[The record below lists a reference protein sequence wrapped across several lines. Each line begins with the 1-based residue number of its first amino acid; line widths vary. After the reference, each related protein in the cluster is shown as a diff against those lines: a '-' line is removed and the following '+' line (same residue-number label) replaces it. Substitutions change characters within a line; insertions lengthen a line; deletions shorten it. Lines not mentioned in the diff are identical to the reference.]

1 MIAGPDSLLVVDDDT
16 MNRDLMLR
24 RLSKRGFDAHLAGNG
39 QEALDWINANP
50 VDLVLL
56 DVEMPDMNGLD
67 VLKILRQKYTP
78 AQLPII
84 MVTGKASSDDVVAAL
99 AAGANDYVTKPI
111 DFPVVLARIQ
121 TQLSRQHAE
130 ESLRESEE
138 RYALAARAANDGLW
152 DWDLV
157 AGKTYFSPRWK
168 AMLGWEEHE
177 ISDDPDEWFRRI
189 HPDDVDRVRSD
200 ISAHFDEASSH
211 YEDEYRMLH
220 RDGNYLWM
228 LGRGLAIRDRN
239 GKAYRMAGSQ
249 TDITRG
255 KVVDVLTG
263 LPNRVLFMDRLSR
276 SFERARRMKDKT
288 LALIF
293 LDLDSFKLINDSLGH
308 LIGDQ
313 LLVAIAGRLEAT
325 LRSSDTLARFGRNH
339 TIARLGGDE
348 FTILLEDISTPLDA
362 TRVAERIA
370 KDLAVPFFVAG
381 QELFPTASMGIA
393 IHNPGYQS
401 PEELLRDAD
410 TAMYS
415 AKALGKGRY
424 EIFDANMRANT
435 IARLQLETELRR
447 AIERREF
454 ENYYQVIVSLTTGK
468 VWGFEALVRW
478 RHVNRGIVSPNEFI
492 PVAEETGLI
501 VPLGQWVL
509 ETACQQ
515 MRLWQTRFSEDPPLF
530 ISVNL
535 SARHFLQSDLLH
547 QCRSVLQ
554 RTQLSHRSLVIEVT
568 ESAMMPDPESAIQLM
583 YQLKSLGVKIA
594 LDDFGT
600 GYSSLSYL
608 HRFPLDSLKI
618 DRVFVSRIM
627 EDDEIVRTIITLGRN
642 LGLKVIAEGVETVEQ
657 MAKLQELGCEYAQG
671 YYFSVPVNAQEATDL
686 LAAKRH
692 WTPFETP
699 SGAPGALEKP
709 APFIVASWT
718 PAGDSLRTIVNSE
731 FGPTPSVN
739 PIP

>member
-1 MIAGPDSLLVVDDDT
+1 MISGPDTLLIVDDDT
-16 MNRDLMLR
+16 ANCDLMLR
-24 RLSKRGFDAHLAGNG
+24 RLRKRGFEASLASDGRS
-39 QEALDWINANP
+39 ALEWINSHQ

-56 DVEMPDMNGLD
+56 DVQMPDMDGVQ
-67 VLKILRQKYTP
+67 VLKTLRQTYTP

-84 MVTGKASSDDVVAAL
+84 MVTGKASSDDVVSAL

-121 TQLSRQHAE
+121 NQLSRKRAE
-130 ESLRESEE
+130 EALRESEE
-138 RYALAARAANDGLW
+138 RYALASRGANDGLW
-152 DWDLV
+152 DWDV
-157 AGKTYFSPRWK
+157 VRNKMYFSPRWK
-168 AMLGWEEHE
+168 AMLGWNEDE

-189 HPDDVDRVRSD
+189 HPDDVDRVRAD
-200 ISAHFDEASSH
+200 IAAHLDEATPH

-228 LGRGLAIRDRN
+228 LGRGLAVRN
-239 GKAYRMAGSQ
+239 SSGKAYRMAGSQ

-276 SFERARRMKDKT
+276 SFERARRRKDKT

-308 LIGDQ
+308 MMGDQ

-325 LRSSDTLARFGRNH
+325 LRSTDSVARFGRNH

-348 FTILLEDISTPLDA
+348 FTILLEDISSALDA

-370 KDLAVPFFVAG
+370 HDLSMPFMVAG
-381 QELFPTASMGIA
+381 QELFPTASIGIA
-393 IHNPGYQS
+393 LYNPSYQS
-401 PEELLRDAD
+401 PQELLRDAD

-415 AKALGKGRY
+415 AKSLGKGRY
-424 EIFDANMRANT
+424 EIFDADMRANA

-447 AIERREF
+447 GIERKEF
-454 ENYYQVIVSLTTGK
+454 ENFYQVIVSLETGRIL
-468 VWGFEALVRW
+468 GFEALVRW
-478 RHVNRGIVSPNEFI
+478 KNSSRGIVPPKEFI
-492 PVAEETGLI
+492 LVAEETGLI

-509 ETACQQ
+509 ETACRQ
-515 MRLWQTRFSEDPPLF
+515 MRIWQSRFANDPPLM

-535 SARHFLQSDLLH
+535 SARHFLQADLLQH
-547 QCRSVLQ
+547 CRAVLHD
-554 RTQLSHRSLVIEVT
+554 TQLSYSSLNLEVT
-568 ESAMMPDPESAIQLM
+568 ESATMPNPESAIELM
-583 YQLKSLGVKIA
+583 NQLKSLGIKIA
-594 LDDFGT
+594 IDDFGT

-618 DRVFVSRIM
+618 DQVFVSRIM

-642 LGLKVIAEGVETVEQ
+642 LGLKVIAEGVENLEQ
-657 MAKLQELGCEYAQG
+657 VMKLKELGCEYAQG
-671 YYFSVPVNAQEATDL
+671 YYFSVPVSAEGATDL
-686 LAAKRH
+686 LLAQKH
-692 WTPFETP
+692 WP
-699 SGAPGALEKP
+699 
-709 APFIVASWT
+709 
-718 PAGDSLRTIVNSE
+718 DSLKTACERWPVGTGAIHRMINTE
-731 FGPTPSVN
+731 FGPHS
-739 PIP
+739 

>member
-1 MIAGPDSLLVVDDDT
+1 MIPGPDSLLIVDDDD

-24 RLSKRGFDAHLAGNG
+24 RLSKRGFNAYPAGNG
-39 QEALDWINANP
+39 QGALEWINSNRA
-50 VDLVLL
+50 DLMLL
-56 DVEMPDMNGLD
+56 NVEMPDMSGLE
-67 VLKILRQKYTP
+67 VLKALRKTYTP

-84 MVTGKASSDDVVAAL
+84 MVTGKSSSDDVVAAL

-121 TQLSRQHAE
+121 TQLSRKHAE
-130 ESLRESEE
+130 EALRESEE
-138 RYALAARAANDGLW
+138 RYALAARGANDGLW
-152 DWDLV
+152 DWDLI
-157 AGKTYFSPRWK
+157 ANKMYFSPRWK
-168 AMLGWEEHE
+168 SMLGWEEHE

-189 HPDDVDRVRSD
+189 HPDDVDRVRAD
-200 ISAHFDEASSH
+200 INAHLEEQTPH
-211 YEDEYRMLH
+211 YEDEYRVLH
-220 RDGNYLWM
+220 REGNYLWM
-228 LGRGLAIRDRN
+228 LGRGLAVRN
-239 GKAYRMAGSQ
+239 DSGKAYRMAGSQ

-276 SFERARRMKDKT
+276 SFERARRRNDKT

-308 LIGDQ
+308 MIGDQ

-325 LRSSDTLARFGRNH
+325 VRSSDSVARLGRNH

-348 FTILLEDISTPLDA
+348 FTILLEDISSTLDA

-370 KDLAVPFFVAG
+370 NDLAIPFIIGG
-381 QELFPTASMGIA
+381 QELFPSASIGIA
-393 IHNPGYQS
+393 IHNPSYQN

-415 AKALGKGRY
+415 AKAVGKGRY

-454 ENYYQVIVSLTTGK
+454 EIYYQVIVSLDTYK
-468 VWGFEALVRW
+468 IWGFEALVRW
-478 RHVNRGIVSPNEFI
+478 KHTTRGMVSPSEFI

-515 MRLWQTRFSEDPPLF
+515 MQIWQARFSSDPPLL

-535 SARHFLQSDLLH
+535 SARHFLQSDLLQ
-547 QCRSVLQ
+547 QCSAVLYE
-554 RTQLSHRSLVIEVT
+554 TQLSHSSLNLEVT
-568 ESAMMPDPESAIQLM
+568 ESAMMPDPESAIDLM
-583 YQLKSLGVKIA
+583 HQLKSLGIKIA

-618 DRVFVSRIM
+618 DRSFVSRLLD
-627 EDDEIVRTIITLGRN
+627 DDEIVRTIITLGRN
-642 LGLKVIAEGVETVEQ
+642 LGLKVIAEGVETAEQ
-657 MAKLQELGCEYAQG
+657 VVKLQELGCAFAQG
-671 YYFSVPVNAQEATDL
+671 YYFSVPINAQEATDL
-686 LAAKRH
+686 LAAEH
-692 WTPFETP
+692 HQP
-699 SGAPGALEKP
+699 SDSEQKHGDRWSIVPGTMRQ
-709 APFIVASWT
+709 VAGSVVSEPWL
-718 PAGDSLRTIVNSE
+718 SL
-731 FGPTPSVN
+731 
-739 PIP
+739 

>member
-1 MIAGPDSLLVVDDDT
+1 MPQGPDSLLVVDDDS
-16 MNRDLMLR
+16 MNRDLMSR
-24 RLSKRGFDAHLAGNG
+24 RLSKRGFSASLASTGG
-39 QEALDWINANP
+39 DALDWVKSHH
-50 VDLVLL
+50 VDLMLL
-56 DVEMPDMNGLD
+56 DVDMPDMNGLE
-67 VLKILRQKYTP
+67 VLRTIRKTYTP

-84 MVTGKASSDDVVAAL
+84 MVTGKSSSEDIVAAL

-121 TQLSRQHAE
+121 TQLSRKHAE
-130 ESLRESEE
+130 EALRKSEE

-152 DWDLV
+152 DWDL
-157 AGKTYFSPRWK
+157 ASGKIYFSPRWK
-168 AMLGWEEHE
+168 SMLGWAEHE

-189 HPDDVDRVRSD
+189 HPDDVDRVRAD
-200 ISAHFDEASSH
+200 INAHLEDMVPH
-211 YEDEYRMLH
+211 YEDEYRILH

-228 LGRGLAIRDRN
+228 LGRALAVRDDG
-239 GKAYRMAGSQ
+239 GKAYRVAGSQ

-263 LPNRVLFMDRLSR
+263 LPNRVLFMDRLGR
-276 SFERARRMKDKT
+276 SFERVRRRTDKT

-308 LIGDQ
+308 MIGDQ
-313 LLVAIAGRLEAT
+313 LLVEIAGRLEST
-325 LRSSDTLARFGRNH
+325 VRSGDSVARFGRNN

-348 FTILLEDISTPLDA
+348 FTILLEEISSATEA

-370 KDLAVPFFVAG
+370 KDLLEPFMIGG

-393 IHNPGYQS
+393 LYNSSYQT

-424 EIFDANMRANT
+424 EIFDSNMRANT

-447 AIERREF
+447 AVERKEF
-454 ENYYQVIVSLTTGK
+454 EIHYQSIVSLDSGRI
-468 VWGFEALVRW
+468 WGFEALVRW
-478 RHVNRGIVSPNEFI
+478 RHPTRGLVSPNEFI

-501 VPLGQWVL
+501 VPLGKWVL
-509 ETACQQ
+509 ETASQQ
-515 MRLWQTRFSEDPPLF
+515 MHLWQSRFRENPPLL

-535 SARHFLQSDLLH
+535 SARHFLQPDLLDH
-547 QCRSVLQ
+547 CRKMLVEN
-554 RTQLSHRSLVIEVT
+554 QLLYSSLSLEVT
-568 ESAMMPDPESAIQLM
+568 ESAMISDPEAAIDVM
-583 YQLKSLGVKIA
+583 VQLKALGIKIA

-618 DRVFVSRIM
+618 DRSFVSRMM

-642 LGLKVIAEGVETVEQ
+642 LGLKVIAEGVETIEQ
-657 MAKLQELGCEYAQG
+657 AERLRELRCGFAQG
-671 YYFSVPVNAQEATDL
+671 YYFSIPVHAQEATDL
-686 LAAKRH
+686 LAAQYH
-692 WTPFETP
+692 MAPPIPAVNVTETP
-699 SGAPGALEKP
+699 WSQPVAVTAARPGQH
-709 APFIVASWT
+709 VA
-718 PAGDSLRTIVNSE
+718 A
-731 FGPTPSVN
+731 F
-739 PIP
+739 

>member
-1 MIAGPDSLLVVDDDT
+1 MISGPDSLLVVDDDT

-24 RLSKRGFDAHLAGNG
+24 RLSRRGFNASLAGNG
-39 QEALDWINANP
+39 REALDWINAHR

-56 DVEMPDMNGLD
+56 DIEMPDMNGIE
-67 VLKILRQKYTP
+67 VLKILRQQYTP

-84 MVTGKASSDDVVAAL
+84 MVTGKAGSDDVVAAL
-99 AAGANDYVTKPI
+99 AAGANDYVTKPL
-111 DFPVVLARIQ
+111 DFPVVLARIH
-121 TQLSRQHAE
+121 TQLSRKHAE
-130 ESLRESEE
+130 EALRESEE
-138 RYALAARAANDGLW
+138 RYALAARGANDGLW
-152 DWDLV
+152 DWNLITN
-157 AGKTYFSPRWK
+157 KTYFSPRWK
-168 AMLGWEEHE
+168 SMLGWEEHE
-177 ISDDPDEWFRRI
+177 ISEDPDEWFRRI

-200 ISAHFDEASSH
+200 IAAHLEEQTPH
-211 YEDEYRMLH
+211 YEDEYRVLH

-228 LGRGLAIRDRN
+228 LGRGIAVRNGN

-276 SFERARRMKDKT
+276 SFERARRRKDKT

-325 LRSSDTLARFGRNH
+325 VRSSDSVARFGKNH

-348 FTILLEDISTPLDA
+348 FTILLEDISSTLDV

-370 KDLAVPFFVAG
+370 SDLAIPFVIGG
-381 QELFPTASMGIA
+381 QELFPTASIGIA
-393 IHNPGYQS
+393 MHNPSYQN

-410 TAMYS
+410 IAMYS

-447 AIERREF
+447 GIERKEF
-454 ENYYQVIVSLTTGK
+454 ENYYQVIVSLKTGK
-468 VWGFEALVRW
+468 IWGFEALIRW
-478 RHVNRGIVSPNEFI
+478 KHATRGIVAPAEFI

-501 VPLGQWVL
+501 VPIGQWVL
-509 ETACQQ
+509 ESACQQ
-515 MRLWQTRFSEDPPLF
+515 MRIWQARYVNDPPLL

-535 SARHFLQSDLLH
+535 SARHFLQSDLVQ
-547 QCRSVLQ
+547 QCRAVLCE
-554 RTQLSHRSLVIEVT
+554 TQLSNSSLNLEVT
-568 ESAMMPDPESAIQLM
+568 ESAMIPDPETAIELM
-583 YQLKSLGVKIA
+583 YQLKSLGIKIS

-618 DRVFVSRIM
+618 DRSFISRIM
-627 EDDEIVRTIITLGRN
+627 EDDEIVRTILTLGRN
-642 LGLKVIAEGVETVEQ
+642 LGLRVIAEGVETAAQV
-657 MAKLQELGCEYAQG
+657 AKLCELGCEYAQG
-671 YYFSVPVNAQEATDL
+671 FYFSVPVTAQEATDL
-686 LAAKRH
+686 LAEERH
-692 WTPFETP
+692 WVQSLGKGHIDRWAIAEQAIPQ
-699 SGAPGALEKP
+699 
-709 APFIVASWT
+709 VAQS
-718 PAGDSLRTIVNSE
+718 S
-731 FGPTPSVN
+731 
-739 PIP
+739 

>member
-1 MIAGPDSLLVVDDDT
+1 MILGPDSLLVVDDDT

-24 RLSKRGFDAHLAGNG
+24 RLSKRGFNASFANNG
-39 QEALDWINANP
+39 ESALEWINSHE

-67 VLKILRQKYTP
+67 VLKALRQTYTP

-84 MVTGKASSDDVVAAL
+84 MVTGKASSDDVVSAL

-121 TQLSRQHAE
+121 TQLSRKHAE
-130 ESLRESEE
+130 EALRESEE
-138 RYALAARAANDGLW
+138 RYALAARGANDGLW
-152 DWDLV
+152 DWDV
-157 AGKTYFSPRWK
+157 NADRMYFSPRWK
-168 AMLGWEEHE
+168 SMLGWEEHE
-177 ISDDPDEWFRRI
+177 ITDEPNEWFSRI
-189 HPDDVDRVRSD
+189 HPDDVDRVRAD
-200 ISAHFDEASSH
+200 IAAHLEEATPH

-228 LGRGLAIRDRN
+228 LGRGLAVRN
-239 GKAYRMAGSQ
+239 REGKAYRMAGSQ

-263 LPNRVLFMDRLSR
+263 LPNRVLFNDRLSR
-276 SFERARRMKDKT
+276 SFERARRRKDKT
-288 LALIF
+288 FALIF

-308 LIGDQ
+308 MIGDQ
-313 LLVAIAGRLEAT
+313 LLVAIAGRLEDT
-325 LRSSDTLARFGRNH
+325 LRTSDSVARLGRSH

-348 FTILLEDISTPLDA
+348 FTILLEEISSAFDA

-370 KDLAVPFFVAG
+370 NDLAVPFVVAG
-381 QELFPTASMGIA
+381 QELFPTASIGIA
-393 IHNPGYQS
+393 LYNSSYQS
-401 PEELLRDAD
+401 PEELMRDAD

-424 EIFDANMRANT
+424 EIFDANMRANA

-447 AIERREF
+447 GIERREF
-454 ENYYQVIVSLTTGK
+454 ENYYQVIVSMNTGRI
-468 VWGFEALVRW
+468 WGFEALVRW
-478 RHVNRGIVSPNEFI
+478 RHSARGVISPTEFI

-501 VPLGQWVL
+501 VPLGQWIL

-515 MRLWQTRFSEDPPLF
+515 MRIWQTRFVDDPPLL

-535 SARHFLQSDLLH
+535 SARHFLQSDLVQ
-547 QCRSVLQ
+547 QCRAVLYE
-554 RTQLSHRSLVIEVT
+554 TQLSNSSLNIEVT
-568 ESAMMPDPESAIQLM
+568 ESAMMPDPEAAIELM
-583 YQLKSLGVKIA
+583 HQLKDLGIKIA

-618 DRVFVSRIM
+618 DRAFVSRVM
-627 EDDEIVRTIITLGRN
+627 EDDEIIRTILTLGRN
-642 LGLKVIAEGVETVEQ
+642 LGLKVIAEGVETLEQ
-657 MAKLQELGCEYAQG
+657 VLKLQELGCEYAQG

-686 LAAKRH
+686 LAARH
-692 WTPFETP
+692 HWPISQPGFGDHWHVSATPMRL
-699 SGAPGALEKP
+699 A
-709 APFIVASWT
+709 
-718 PAGDSLRTIVNSE
+718 R
-731 FGPTPSVN
+731 
-739 PIP
+739 

>member
-1 MIAGPDSLLVVDDDT
+1 

-24 RLSKRGFDAHLAGNG
+24 RLSKRGFNACLAENG
-39 QEALDWINANP
+39 KNALEWINSHP

-56 DVEMPDMNGLD
+56 DVEMPDMNGLE
-67 VLKILRQKYTP
+67 VLRILRQTYSP

-121 TQLSRQHAE
+121 TQLSRKHAE
-130 ESLRESEE
+130 EALRESEE
-138 RYALAARAANDGLW
+138 RYALAARGANDGLW
-152 DWDLV
+152 DWDIL
-157 AGKTYFSPRWK
+157 ADRMYFSPRWK
-168 AMLGWEEHE
+168 SMLGWEEHE
-177 ISDDPDEWFRRI
+177 ISDDPNEWFSRI
-189 HPDDVDRVRSD
+189 HPDDVDRVRAD
-200 ISAHFDEASSH
+200 ISAHLEEATPH

-228 LGRGLAIRDRN
+228 LGRGLAVRN
-239 GKAYRMAGSQ
+239 SSGKAYRMAGSQ

-276 SFERARRMKDKT
+276 SFERARRRKEKT

-313 LLVAIAGRLEAT
+313 LLVAIAGRLEST
-325 LRSSDTLARFGRNH
+325 LRATDSVARFGRSH

-348 FTILLEDISTPLDA
+348 FTILLEDISSALDA

-370 KDLAVPFFVAG
+370 NDLAVPFMVAG
-381 QELFPTASMGIA
+381 QELFPTASIGIA
-393 IHNPGYQS
+393 IYNPSYQS

-447 AIERREF
+447 GLERREF
-454 ENYYQVIVSLTTGK
+454 ENYYQVIVSLTTGRI
-468 VWGFEALVRW
+468 WGFEALVRW
-478 RHVNRGIVSPNEFI
+478 RHSARGIISPNEFI

-515 MRLWQTRFSEDPPLF
+515 MRIWQSRFLDDPPLL

-535 SARHFLQSDLLH
+535 SARHFLQSDLVQ
-547 QCRSVLQ
+547 QCRAVLYE
-554 RTQLSHRSLVIEVT
+554 TQLSHSSLNIEVT
-568 ESAMMPDPESAIQLM
+568 ESAMMPDPESAIELM
-583 YQLKSLGVKIA
+583 HQLKDLGVKIA

-618 DRVFVSRIM
+618 DRAFVARIL
-627 EDDEIVRTIITLGRN
+627 EDDEIIRTILTLGRN

-657 MAKLQELGCEYAQG
+657 VIKLQELGCEFAQG
-671 YYFSVPVNAQEATDL
+671 FYFSVPVNAQEATDL
-686 LAAKRH
+686 LAARH
-692 WTPFETP
+692 HWPATKPGHDDHWPVSVTPMR
-699 SGAPGALEKP
+699 
-709 APFIVASWT
+709 VA
-718 PAGDSLRTIVNSE
+718 R
-731 FGPTPSVN
+731 
-739 PIP
+739 

>member
-1 MIAGPDSLLVVDDDT
+1 MISVPDSLLIVDDDT
-16 MNRDLMLR
+16 LNRDLMHR
-24 RLSKRGFDAHLAGNG
+24 RLTKRGYNVSLVGDG
-39 QEALDWINANP
+39 QGALVWIGSHR

-67 VLKILRQKYTP
+67 VLKVLREKYTP
-78 AQLPII
+78 AQLPVI
-84 MVTGKASSDDVVAAL
+84 MVTGKISSDDMVSAL

-121 TQLSRQHAE
+121 TQLSRKHAE
-130 ESLRESEE
+130 EALRESEE
-138 RYALAARAANDGLW
+138 RYALAARGANDGLW

-157 AGKTYFSPRWK
+157 ADKTYYSPRWK
-168 AMLGWEEHE
+168 SMLGWTEEE
-177 ISDDPDEWFRRI
+177 ITDIPDEWFRRI
-189 HPDDVDRVRSD
+189 HPDDVDRVRAD
-200 ISAHFDEASSH
+200 ITAHLDEQTPH
-211 YEDEYRMLH
+211 YEDEYRVLH

-228 LGRGLAIRDRN
+228 LGRGLAVRDGN
-239 GKAYRMAGSQ
+239 GKAYRIAGSQ

-325 LRSSDTLARFGRNH
+325 VRTSDSVARLGRNH

-348 FTILLEDISTPLDA
+348 FTILLEDIVSALDA

-370 KDLAVPFFVAG
+370 NDLAVPFVVGG
-381 QELFPTASMGIA
+381 QELFPTASIGIA
-393 IHNPGYQS
+393 LYNPTYQN

-415 AKALGKGRY
+415 AKAIGKGRY
-424 EIFDANMRANT
+424 ELFDANMRANT

-447 AIERREF
+447 AIERKEF
-454 ENYYQVIVSLTTGK
+454 EIYYQAIVYLTTGK
-468 VWGFEALVRW
+468 IWGFEALVRW
-478 RHVNRGIVSPNEFI
+478 NHASRGMISPGEFI
-492 PVAEETGLI
+492 PVAEENGLI

-509 ETACQQ
+509 AAACQQ
-515 MRLWQTRFSEDPPLF
+515 MSIWQARFMSDPPLL

-535 SARHFLQSDLLH
+535 SARGFLQSDLVQ
-547 QCRSVLQ
+547 QCRAVLYE
-554 RTQLSHRSLVIEVT
+554 TKLSQSSLNLEVT
-568 ESAMMPDPESAIQLM
+568 ESAVMPNPETAKELM
-583 YQLKSLGVKIA
+583 HQLKDLGVKIA

-618 DRVFVSRIM
+618 DRSFVARIM

-642 LGLKVIAEGVETVEQ
+642 LGLKVVAEGIESLEQ
-657 MAKLQELGCEYAQG
+657 MTKLQDLGCEFGQG
-671 YYFSVPVNAQEATDL
+671 YYFSVPVNAQEATDM
-686 LAAKRH
+686 LAAEHH
-692 WTPFETP
+692 WATP
-699 SGAPGALEKP
+699 SKAGSSDRWASAGVSKLPPLE
-709 APFIVASWT
+709 
-718 PAGDSLRTIVNSE
+718 SL
-731 FGPTPSVN
+731 
-739 PIP
+739 

>member
-1 MIAGPDSLLVVDDDT
+1 MISVPDSILIVDDDEL
-16 MNRDLMLR
+16 NRDLMLR
-24 RLSKRGFDAHLAGNG
+24 RLSKHGYDVCLAGNG
-39 QEALDWINANP
+39 RDALDWIHFHR
-50 VDLVLL
+50 VELVLL

-67 VLKILRQKYTP
+67 VLKILREKFTQ
-78 AQLPII
+78 AQLPVI
-84 MVTGKASSDDVVAAL
+84 MVTGNMNSDDVVTAL
-99 AAGANDYVTKPI
+99 EAGANDYVTKPI

-121 TQLSRQHAE
+121 TQLSRKHTE
-130 ESLRESEE
+130 EALRESEE
-138 RYALAARAANDGLW
+138 RYALAAQGANDGLW
-152 DWDLV
+152 DWDL
-157 AGKTYFSPRWK
+157 ATNKTYFSPRWK
-168 AMLGWEEHE
+168 SMLGWDEQD
-177 ISDDPDEWFRRI
+177 ISDAPDEWFSRI
-189 HPDDVDRVRSD
+189 HPDDVDRVRAD
-200 ISAHFDEASSH
+200 INAHLEEQTPH

-228 LGRGLAIRDRN
+228 LGRGLAVRN
-239 GKAYRMAGSQ
+239 GDGKAYRIAGSQ

-263 LPNRVLFMDRLSR
+263 LPNRVLFMDRLTR

-308 LIGDQ
+308 MIGDQ
-313 LLVAIAGRLEAT
+313 LLVAIASRLEAT
-325 LRSSDTLARFGRNH
+325 VRTSDSVARLGRNH

-348 FTILLEDISTPLDA
+348 FTILLEDISSALDA

-370 KDLAVPFFVAG
+370 NDLATPFIVGG
-381 QELFPTASMGIA
+381 QELFPTASIGIS
-393 IHNPGYQS
+393 IYNPTYQN

-415 AKALGKGRY
+415 AKAVGKGRY

-454 ENYYQVIVSLTTGK
+454 EIYYQAIISLVTGK
-468 VWGFEALVRW
+468 IWGFEALVRW
-478 RHVNRGIVSPNEFI
+478 NHASRGIIAPGEFI
-492 PVAEETGLI
+492 PVAEDNGLI

-515 MRLWQTRFSEDPPLF
+515 MSIWQARFMNDPPLL

-535 SARHFLQSDLLH
+535 SARGFLQSDLLQ
-547 QCRSVLQ
+547 QCRAVLYE
-554 RTQLSHRSLVIEVT
+554 TKLSHSSLNLEVT
-568 ESAMMPDPESAIQLM
+568 ESAVMPNPETAKELM
-583 YQLKSLGVKIA
+583 NELKELGVKIA

-618 DRVFVSRIM
+618 DRSFVSRIM

-642 LGLKVIAEGVETVEQ
+642 LGLKVVAEGVETTEQ
-657 MAKLQELGCEYAQG
+657 VKKLQELGCEFGQG
-671 YYFSVPVNAQEATDL
+671 YYFSVPINAQEATDM
-686 LAAKRH
+686 LAAENH
-692 WTPFETP
+692 WATPKSDGGNSRWSAETKSQLP
-699 SGAPGALEKP
+699 
-709 APFIVASWT
+709 
-718 PAGDSLRTIVNSE
+718 
-731 FGPTPSVN
+731 
-739 PIP
+739 PIENL

>member
-1 MIAGPDSLLVVDDDT
+1 MISGPDSLLVVDDDT

-24 RLSKRGFDAHLAGNG
+24 RLTRRGFNASLAGNG
-39 QEALDWINANP
+39 SEALDWIMAHR

-56 DVEMPDMNGLD
+56 DIEMPDMNGIE
-67 VLKILRQKYTP
+67 VLKILRQTYTP

-84 MVTGKASSDDVVAAL
+84 MVTGKAGSDDVVAAL
-99 AAGANDYVTKPI
+99 AAGANDYVTKPL

-121 TQLSRQHAE
+121 TQLSRKHAE
-130 ESLRESEE
+130 EALRESEE
-138 RYALAARAANDGLW
+138 RYALAARGANDGLW
-152 DWDLV
+152 DWDLLTNR
-157 AGKTYFSPRWK
+157 TYYSPRWK
-168 AMLGWEEHE
+168 SMLGWEEHE

-189 HPDDVDRVRSD
+189 HPDDVDRVRAD
-200 ISAHFDEASSH
+200 IASHLEEQTPH
-211 YEDEYRMLH
+211 YEDEYRVLH

-228 LGRGLAIRDRN
+228 LGRGIAVRNGN

-276 SFERARRMKDKT
+276 SFERARRRKDKT

-325 LRSSDTLARFGRNH
+325 VRSSDSVARFGRNH

-348 FTILLEDISTPLDA
+348 FTILLEDIYSALDV

-370 KDLAVPFFVAG
+370 SDLAIPFMIGG
-381 QELFPTASMGIA
+381 QELFPTASIGIA
-393 IHNPGYQS
+393 LYNPSYQN

-410 TAMYS
+410 IAMYS

-447 AIERREF
+447 GIERKEF

-468 VWGFEALVRW
+468 IWGFEALLRW
-478 RHVNRGIVSPNEFI
+478 KHATRGIVTPAEFI

-501 VPLGQWVL
+501 VPIGQWVL
-509 ETACQQ
+509 ESACQQ
-515 MRLWQTRFSEDPPLF
+515 MRIWQARYVNDPPLL

-535 SARHFLQSDLLH
+535 SARHFLQSDLVQ
-547 QCRSVLQ
+547 QCRAVLYE
-554 RTQLSHRSLVIEVT
+554 TQLSNSSLNLEVT
-568 ESAMMPDPESAIQLM
+568 ESAMIPDPETAIELM
-583 YQLKSLGVKIA
+583 YQLKSLGIKISV
-594 LDDFGT
+594 DDFGT

-618 DRVFVSRIM
+618 DRSFISRIM
-627 EDDEIVRTIITLGRN
+627 EDDEIVRTILTLGRN
-642 LGLKVIAEGVETVEQ
+642 LGLRVIAEGVETAEQ
-657 MAKLQELGCEYAQG
+657 VAKLRELGCEYAQG
-671 YYFSVPVNAQEATDL
+671 FYFSVPVNAQEATDL
-686 LAAKRH
+686 LAEEHH
-692 WTPFETP
+692 WTES
-699 SGAPGALEKP
+699 SGKGHIDRWSAT
-709 APFIVASWT
+709 V
-718 PAGDSLRTIVNSE
+718 SE
-731 FGPTPSVN
+731 IS
-739 PIP
+739 PIAKSS

>member
-1 MIAGPDSLLVVDDDT
+1 VILRPDSLLVVDDDT

-24 RLSKRGFDAHLAGNG
+24 RLTRRGFEASLASDGKS
-39 QEALDWINANP
+39 ALEWINANR

-56 DVEMPDMNGLD
+56 DIEMPDMNGIE
-67 VLKILRQKYTP
+67 VLKILRETYTP

-84 MVTGKASSDDVVAAL
+84 MVTGKASSDEVVEAL

-121 TQLSRQHAE
+121 TQLSRKHAE
-130 ESLRESEE
+130 EALRESEE
-138 RYALAARAANDGLW
+138 RYALAVRGANDGLW
-152 DWDLV
+152 DWDLMEN
-157 AGKTYFSPRWK
+157 KTYFSPRWK
-168 AMLGWEEHE
+168 SMLGWEEHE
-177 ISDDPDEWFRRI
+177 VSDDPDEWFRRI
-189 HPDDVDRVRSD
+189 HPDDVDRVRAD
-200 ISAHFDEASSH
+200 IASHLEEQTPH
-211 YEDEYRMLH
+211 YEDEYRVLH

-228 LGRGLAIRDRN
+228 LGRGIAVRTGD

-276 SFERARRMKDKT
+276 SFERARRRKDKSF
-288 LALIF
+288 ALIF

-313 LLVAIAGRLEAT
+313 LLVAIAARLEAT
-325 LRSSDTLARFGRNH
+325 VRSSDSIARFGRNH

-348 FTILLEDISTPLDA
+348 FTILLEDISSALDVM
-362 TRVAERIA
+362 RVAERISS
-370 KDLAVPFFVAG
+370 DLSLPFAVSG
-381 QELFPTASMGIA
+381 QELFPTASIGIA
-393 IHNPGYQS
+393 LYNHSYQN

-410 TAMYS
+410 IAMYS

-424 EIFDANMRANT
+424 EMFDANMRANT

-447 AIERREF
+447 GIERREF
-454 ENYYQVIVSLTTGK
+454 ENYYQVIVNLNTDK
-468 VWGFEALVRW
+468 IWGFEALLRW
-478 RHVNRGIVSPNEFI
+478 KHATRGIVLPGEFI

-509 ETACQQ
+509 ESACQQ
-515 MRLWQTRFSEDPPLF
+515 MRIWQARYRHDPPLL

-535 SARHFLQSDLLH
+535 SARHFLQSDLVQ
-547 QCRSVLQ
+547 QCRAVLYE
-554 RTQLSHRSLVIEVT
+554 TQLSNSSLSLEVT
-568 ESAMMPDPESAIQLM
+568 ESAMMPDPETAIELM
-583 YQLKSLGVKIA
+583 HELKSLGVKIS

-618 DRVFVSRIM
+618 DRSFVSRIM
-627 EDDEIVRTIITLGRN
+627 DDDEIVRTIITLGRN
-642 LGLKVIAEGVETVEQ
+642 LGLRVIAEGVETADQV
-657 MAKLQELGCEYAQG
+657 AKLRELGCEFAQG
-671 YYFSVPVNAQEATDL
+671 FYFSVPVNAQEATDL
-686 LAAKRH
+686 LAEEHH
-692 WTPFETP
+692 W
-699 SGAPGALEKP
+699 AD
-709 APFIVASWT
+709 ASKTGHIDRW
-718 PAGDSLRTIVNSE
+718 SVRTDQKQRIANAV
-731 FGPTPSVN
+731 
-739 PIP
+739 